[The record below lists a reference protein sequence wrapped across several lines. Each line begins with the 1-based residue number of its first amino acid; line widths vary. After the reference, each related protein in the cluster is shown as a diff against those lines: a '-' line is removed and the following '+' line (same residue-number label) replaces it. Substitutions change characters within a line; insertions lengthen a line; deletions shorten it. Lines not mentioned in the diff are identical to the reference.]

1 MGGGCEVGR
10 SCIVLKFMGKTI
22 MFDCGIHP
30 SDNDLSSLPFF
41 DLIKPEEVD
50 LLLVTHFHLD
60 HCGSVPYF
68 LEKTK
73 FKGKTYMTYPTKAIY
88 KHVVLDSLKVG
99 MNWDKRSLFSR
110 DDILNSMEKIEAINF
125 HE

>member
-1 MGGGCEVGR
+1 M
-10 SCIVLKFMGKTI
+10 
-22 MFDCGIHP
+22 
-30 SDNDLSSLPFF
+30 
-41 DLIKPEEVD
+41 
-50 LLLVTHFHLD
+50 
-60 HCGSVPYF
+60 PYF
-68 LEKTK
+68 LEKTE

-88 KHVVLDSLKVG
+88 KQVVLDSLKVG